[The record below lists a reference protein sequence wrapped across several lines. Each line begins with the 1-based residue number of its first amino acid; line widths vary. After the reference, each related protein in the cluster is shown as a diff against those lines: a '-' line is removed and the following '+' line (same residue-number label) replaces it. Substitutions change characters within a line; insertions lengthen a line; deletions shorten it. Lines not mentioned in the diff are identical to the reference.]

1 VLAAAGVDAT
11 VGRAGTQR
19 PRGDARAARAGR
31 RKPSRA
37 RRAPPGDGR
46 PPAGGRPR
54 ADHGR
59 HGRARIMGGTAAR
72 VHRLG

>member
-1 VLAAAGVDAT
+1 MLTAAGVDAT

-31 RKPSRA
+31 RPPSRA

-46 PPAGGRPR
+46 PPPG
-54 ADHGR
+54 DD
-59 HGRARIMGGTAAR
+59 RARIMGGTAAR